1 MNSFRL
7 PRTPLMTAFAA
18 ETCGRYRSRRQ
29 MTADLVA
36 PRLTFI
42 QRKLPC
48 CLRQM

>member
-29 MTADLVA
+29 LTAIWS
-36 PRLTFI
+36 R
-42 QRKLPC
+42 RG
-48 CLRQM
+48 